1 MSANSVIEKV
11 FASIDVD
18 GSGSI
23 TSNEMEHCFKL
34 FDKDGNG
41 SVSADEWSAGF
52 VANFGGTLAQAEK
65 VFKHLDKA
73 GKGDFIAKALEE
85 LFKEMDSDG
94 SGDVSKEE
102 FQAFW
107 MKLLS

>member
-1 MSANSVIEKV
+1 MSTNSVIEKV

-52 VANFGGTLAQAEK
+52 VSNFGGTHDQAQK

-73 GKGDFIAKALEE
+73 GKGDFIVKALEE